1 MVGSILYNILTS
13 TVVAVYTF
21 ILAITTNTP
30 EHALFRSIIIF
41 FLTFLIVYLIRKA
54 LFFVTKTKKETVAVE
69 TYSETSHRDGQ
80 SDQDQEEIDHSQA
93 AEQVRTL
100 LQEEQQRET

>member
-13 TVVAVYTF
+13 TIVSVYTF
-21 ILAITTNTP
+21 ILAIRNNTP

-41 FLTFLIVYLIRKA
+41 ILTFLIVYLIRKA
-54 LFFVTKTKKETVAVE
+54 LFFVTKTNRETLTVE
-69 TYSETSHRDGQ
+69 TYSETNYQDGQ
-80 SDQDQEEIDHSQA
+80 SYQNQEEIDHGQA

-100 LQEEQQRET
+100 LQEEQRET